1 MNSSL
6 RSANNLTKVIVAKGA
21 SAHGLAD
28 GVSVA
33 GGLAD
38 GIVAVVTPDLKVISL
53 TGELTNTA
61 IAAGGYFQIVQGTG
75 VGEPL
80 IMSPILSSTSYT
92 ISRSKFKAATEQIT
106 YIGYNGTTGA
116 IDADTASTSY
126 VITLVMTNPNEK
138 DRSQP
143 TRVYGQ
149 YTTAATG
156 ATHAYSTEQLVGS
169 LTKNF
174 SVKSD
179 KVKIEMVISDAA
191 SNTAFGGGSN
201 ATGNVTFTKGS
212 KTATMTDT
220 QDLSANDWFRVSAS
234 ATETLTDA
242 AYKIASVDSATTI
255 TLSTEYAGETETID
269 DDFIHLVGATPGDMG
284 IRLTGIAREF
294 DVTSK
299 RNYYKT
305 RFVVSLSEAFLSTGV
320 TTSQNAFEGVGTP
333 NQVAMDYYESMG
345 FQGQHIDTIGVPPV
359 ARLSVPTAV
368 TGEYGVMELS
378 LDNAVSSI
386 VSQSSL
392 KSSLIVYLEYAT
404 SGGDVAANGE
414 EIISTSTAYDA

>member
-1 MNSSL
+1 
-6 RSANNLTKVIVAKGA
+6 
-21 SAHGLAD
+21 
-28 GVSVA
+28 
-33 GGLAD
+33 
-38 GIVAVVTPDLKVISL
+38 
-53 TGELTNTA
+53 
-61 IAAGGYFQIVQGTG
+61 
-75 VGEPL
+75 
-80 IMSPILSSTSYT
+80 
-92 ISRSKFKAATEQIT
+92 
-106 YIGYNGTTGA
+106 
-116 IDADTASTSY
+116 
-126 VITLVMTNPNEK
+126 
-138 DRSQP
+138 
-143 TRVYGQ
+143 
-149 YTTAATG
+149 
-156 ATHAYSTEQLVGS
+156 
-169 LTKNF
+169 
-174 SVKSD
+174 
-179 KVKIEMVISDAA
+179 
-191 SNTAFGGGSN
+191 
-201 ATGNVTFTKGS
+201 
-212 KTATMTDT
+212 
-220 QDLSANDWFRVSAS
+220 
-234 ATETLTDA
+234 
-242 AYKIASVDSATTI
+242 
-255 TLSTEYAGETETID
+255 LSTEYAGETETID
-269 DDFIHLVGATPGDMG
+269 DDFIHLVGATPGNMG

-320 TTSQNAFEGVGTP
+320 NTSQNAFEGVGTP